1 MNKLD
6 FAKLM
11 TRLRIAYYKLN
22 GQSHGYLR
30 ILRIVLDR
38 LGKSQAT
45 QAAAAMAFYAFFS
58 IFPLLLLLIGIT
70 SFWLD
75 NDVAYQ
81 KVVLFATQLLPTA
94 ESLIEANLKQVI
106 ALRSASGS
114 IGMVGYL
121 WSSSSFF
128 AVLSRN
134 LDSAQNAPNRKFW
147 ENRVIAILIVIL
159 LTVFFGFALLSST
172 LVNVLPEFNVVLWN
186 GIPLQETD
194 IWKHFLQIVPVIASF
209 GFFVFLYRYVPR
221 KKVRMK
227 SVLITSACT
236 ALGWEIASRIFSWMI
251 SLGFIRYEV
260 IYGSLGTV
268 LALMFWIYLICS
280 ITLIG
285 AHLSA
290 VLEESFTRQDVIRAN
305 RKDHARV

>member
-94 ESLIEANLKQVI
+94 ESLIEANL
-106 ALRSASGS
+106 
-114 IGMVGYL
+114 
-121 WSSSSFF
+121 
-128 AVLSRN
+128 
-134 LDSAQNAPNRKFW
+134 
-147 ENRVIAILIVIL
+147 
-159 LTVFFGFALLSST
+159 
-172 LVNVLPEFNVVLWN
+172 
-186 GIPLQETD
+186 
-194 IWKHFLQIVPVIASF
+194 
-209 GFFVFLYRYVPR
+209 
-221 KKVRMK
+221 
-227 SVLITSACT
+227 
-236 ALGWEIASRIFSWMI
+236 
-251 SLGFIRYEV
+251 
-260 IYGSLGTV
+260 
-268 LALMFWIYLICS
+268 
-280 ITLIG
+280 
-285 AHLSA
+285 
-290 VLEESFTRQDVIRAN
+290 
-305 RKDHARV
+305 